1 MKNRIRRITVLSLA
15 VLLMGVWC
23 VLPAAAAPAGLPSNA
38 KTADLYYGGREVLD
52 GRTYIID
59 GITYV
64 PLSAFF
70 RLMGSYRITWNEKTD
85 TASVS
90 GEGLY
95 LYATEGRAYIYA
107 NGHYFY
113 TEGSIRT
120 IGGYLHVPI
129 KPLAKA
135 LNLTVT
141 QKSATR
147 TDLSRASGTSKAVA
161 QANYREDAVYWLSRI
176 ISAEAKGEPLKGK
189 IAVGN
194 VVLNRTRSAAYP
206 NTIYGV
212 IFDRKYGVQF
222 SPVSDGRIRE
232 TPTAES
238 VIAAKICLEGYSLSN
253 QVLYFLNPRT
263 AQSNWITQNR
273 PFVFRIAN
281 HDFYR

>member
-1 MKNRIRRITVLSLA
+1 MNNRIRRLA
-15 VLLMGVWC
+15 VLTLALLC
-23 VLPAAAAPAGLPSNA
+23 VSVGLILPTAAAPSGLPANA

-52 GRTYIID
+52 GRVYSI
-59 GITYV
+59 GGVTYV

-95 LYATEGRAYIYA
+95 LFATDGHAYIYA

-113 TEGSIRT
+113 TEDVVRT
-120 IGGYLHVPI
+120 IDGYIYVPV

-135 LNLTVT
+135 LNLTVSER
-141 QKSATR
+141 SATR
-147 TDLSRASGTSKAVA
+147 TDLSRASGKPKAIA
-161 QANYREDAVYWLSRI
+161 QASYREDAVYWLSRI

-194 VVLNRTRSAAYP
+194 VVLNRTKSATYP

-222 SPVSDGRIRE
+222 SPVADGRIRE

-238 VIAAKICLEGYSLSN
+238 VIAAKICLEGYTLSP
-253 QVLYFLNPRT
+253 QILYFLNPRT

-273 PFVFRIAN
+273 PFVFRIGN